1 MIVLDTHVLVNDAMN
16 PGLLSRRARAA
27 IADGQAANFL
37 CCSDMSLWEI
47 AMLIAR
53 KRLRVDAD
61 AGKFLE
67 GVLAARAIRVLPI
80 TVQIAVLAQS
90 DNFVHGDPADRVI
103 AASALA
109 HGAQLITADKRL
121 RKVPG
126 LKVIW

>member
-16 PGLLSRRARAA
+16 PALLSRRARAA

-80 TVQIAVLAQS
+80 TVQIAVLAS
-90 DNFVHGDPADRVI
+90 PTISCTATPPIASSPPAHWR
-103 AASALA
+103 
-109 HGAQLITADKRL
+109 TARSWSPPTSGCAKCPD
-121 RKVPG
+121 
-126 LKVIW
+126 